1 MASRRRIVAE
11 AKHDQFKVVGVG
23 SFADVYQVVDTE
35 IAFKIPFEQEE
46 PEQATEGQIYER
58 LGTSHPFILRS
69 YGEAES
75 VRGKGLMLEYLPTG
89 ILAKNLELE
98 KFPVERTQWPVQAAE
113 AIRYIHSMGVIHCD
127 IGAHNF
133 LIQKDGSLALADFWG
148 SSLDGSTA
156 IVSTS
161 TRYARPLSLAERL
174 LDQTE
179 TDDIFALGTVIY
191 EISVGHRLYAD
202 KSDSEIYQLFQKRE
216 FPDTTGLALRTVI
229 DKCWRNQ
236 YSNAEEVKLDLGKE
250 HLSML

>member
-58 LGTSHPFILRS
+58 LGISHPFILRS
-69 YGEAES
+69 YGDAES

-113 AIRYIHSMGVIHCD
+113 AIRYIHSKGVIHCD

-156 IVSTS
+156 I
-161 TRYARPLSLAERL
+161 
-174 LDQTE
+174 TE
-179 TDDIFALGTVIY
+179 TDDIFALGTVTY
-191 EISVGHRLYAD
+191 EISVGHRLYAN

-250 HLSML
+250 HLSMV

>member
-1 MASRRRIVAE
+1 MSAHFINR
-11 AKHDQFKVVGVG
+11 GMC
-23 SFADVYQVVDTE
+23 
-35 IAFKIPFEQEE
+35 
-46 PEQATEGQIYER
+46 IYR
-58 LGTSHPFILRS
+58 
-69 YGEAES
+69 
-75 VRGKGLMLEYLPTG
+75 
-89 ILAKNLELE
+89 
-98 KFPVERTQWPVQAAE
+98 WPVQAAE